1 MVDWQFCYEICI
13 RAKQDVPIE
22 RFFRVQAYIIRLE
35 EDRFENRALH
45 HLFHLPSTLIRH
57 ENGAWNIKR
66 SSNQRNLKTPS
77 FVFVLTENIST
88 TDLFKNDDN
97 TIITWFL
104 WSCFLQTQIQNDR
117 WFLLFKCHRCSLT
130 ENLWCVFRVKPPF
143 SNSSGDLDRVF
154 CGVRLVDL

>member
-1 MVDWQFCYEICI
+1 MKFASEQNKKTFPLNGFSGF
-13 RAKQDVPIE
+13 KH
-22 RFFRVQAYIIRLE
+22 IIRLE
-35 EDRFENRALH
+35 EDRFENRALY

-97 TIITWFL
+97 TIIT
-104 WSCFLQTQIQNDR
+104 
-117 WFLLFKCHRCSLT
+117 
-130 ENLWCVFRVKPPF
+130 
-143 SNSSGDLDRVF
+143 
-154 CGVRLVDL
+154 